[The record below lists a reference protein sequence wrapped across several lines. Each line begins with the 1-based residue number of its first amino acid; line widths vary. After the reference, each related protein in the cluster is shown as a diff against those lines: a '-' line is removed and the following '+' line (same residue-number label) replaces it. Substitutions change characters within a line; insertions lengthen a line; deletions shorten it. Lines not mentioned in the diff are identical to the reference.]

1 MLPTVSEEKIRQIVF
16 AYHHDPFDVLGAHPI
31 ELDGQRMV
39 AIRALLPEARE
50 AFVVDETGEEYPLT
64 RIHDHGLFEAVFE
77 RPEVFGYQLKV
88 LDHYGNEATT
98 PDPYAFL
105 PVLSDFDVQLL
116 GEGTHQRSYEKLGAH
131 LMTVDGVQGVHFAVW
146 APNAKRVSV
155 VGDFN
160 RWDGRRHVMRVSGGS
175 GIWGLFIPGLGEGT
189 LYKFEI
195 KGPFDQIL
203 EKADPHA
210 YAAEPRPKTASVVWD
225 IDKHQWGDQEWMQ
238 RRAET
243 NYIHEPMSIYEVHL
257 GSWMRVSEEGD
268 RFLTYRELA
277 HKLVDYVKEM
287 GYTHIELMPVMEHPL
302 DASWGYQVIGYFA
315 PTSRFGAPDDFQ
327 YFVDHCHQN
336 GIGVLL
342 DWVPAHFPRDAHGL
356 ARFDGTALYEHED
369 PRKGE
374 HRDWGTLIFN
384 YGRNE
389 VRNFLTASG
398 LFWLDKYHIDGLRV
412 DAVASMLYLDYSR
425 DPGEWVPNQYGG
437 NENLEAID
445 FMKRFNELAHQLY
458 PGAVTIAEESTAF
471 TGVSKPTYLGG
482 LGFTFKWNMGWMNDT
497 LSYIEKDPVYR
508 KYHHNGLTFGLIYA
522 FSENFVLVVS
532 HDEVVH
538 GKRSL
543 VGKMPG
549 DHWQQLANLRAY
561 LGFMFTHPGKKLL
574 FMGADIAQWSEWSE
588 ERGLDW
594 HLLEWEPHHKLQRY
608 VADLNRLY
616 RSEPA
621 LYQVDDSTEGFEWV
635 DFRDWERS
643 VIAYLRKAKDP
654 ADHLL
659 IVCNFTPVPRDGYRV
674 GVPAHRFYAEVLNSD
689 ADSYWG
695 SNMGN
700 QGGFWSEPM
709 PWQGQPCS
717 LNLTLPPLAVC
728 VFKPM
733 PE

>member
-1 MLPTVSEEKIRQIVF
+1 
-16 AYHHDPFDVLGAHPI
+16 
-31 ELDGQRMV
+31 
-39 AIRALLPEARE
+39 
-50 AFVVDETGEEYPLT
+50 
-64 RIHDHGLFEAVFE
+64 
-77 RPEVFGYQLKV
+77 
-88 LDHYGNEATT
+88 
-98 PDPYAFL
+98 
-105 PVLSDFDVQLL
+105 
-116 GEGTHQRSYEKLGAH
+116 
-131 LMTVDGVQGVHFAVW
+131 
-146 APNAKRVSV
+146 
-155 VGDFN
+155 
-160 RWDGRRHVMRVSGGS
+160 
-175 GIWGLFIPGLGEGT
+175 
-189 LYKFEI
+189 
-195 KGPFDQIL
+195 
-203 EKADPHA
+203 
-210 YAAEPRPKTASVVWD
+210 
-225 IDKHQWGDQEWMQ
+225 
-238 RRAET
+238 
-243 NYIHEPMSIYEVHL
+243 
-257 GSWMRVSEEGD
+257 
-268 RFLTYRELA
+268 
-277 HKLVDYVKEM
+277 
-287 GYTHIELMPVMEHPL
+287 
-302 DASWGYQVIGYFA
+302 VIGYFA
-315 PTSRFGAPDDFQ
+315 PTSRFGTPDDFQ

-374 HRDWGTLIFN
+374 QRDWGTLIFN

-389 VRNFLTASG
+389 VRNFLTSSG

-425 DPGEWVPNQYGG
+425 GPGEWVPNQYGG

-445 FMKRFNELAHQLY
+445 FIKRFNELAHQLY

-508 KYHHNGLTFGLIYA
+508 KHHHNALTFGLIYA

-574 FMGADIAQWSEWSE
+574 FMGADFAQWNEWSE
-588 ERGLDW
+588 ARSLDW

-621 LYQVDDSTEGFEWV
+621 LYQVDDSAEGFEWV

-643 VIAYLRKAKDP
+643 IIAYLRKARDP

-674 GVPAHRFYAEVLNSD
+674 GVPAHCFYAEVLNSD

-695 SNMGN
+695 SNVGN
-700 QGGFWSEPM
+700 QGGFWSEPL

-717 LNLTLPPLAVC
+717 LELTLPPLAVC